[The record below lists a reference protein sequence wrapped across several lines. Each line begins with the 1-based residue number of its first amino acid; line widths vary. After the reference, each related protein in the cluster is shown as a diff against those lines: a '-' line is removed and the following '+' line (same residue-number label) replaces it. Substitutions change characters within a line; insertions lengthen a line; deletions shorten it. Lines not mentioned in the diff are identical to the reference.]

1 MTEIKA
7 NQEFK
12 MENVLSIRKK
22 MSQPE
27 IQQVLSDIGN
37 TIKEASANKSGPVV
51 TTTFGMEQTP
61 TGPILD
67 MEILV
72 PLDKEVTVQ
81 EPYIFK
87 PIFDLKYAVYARHE
101 GNPQLLQNTLNQMMA
116 YIKENKLSQITS
128 VYSVNIK
135 ELKQGDSMDDMVTDL
150 YIGVNPSVL

>member
-1 MTEIKA
+1 MIKV
-7 NQEFK
+7 NKNCEYK

-22 MSQPE
+22 MTQQE
-27 IQQVLSDIGN
+27 IQQTLADMGN
-37 TIKEASANKSGPVV
+37 VIKTLSANKNGSLV
-51 TTTFGMEQTP
+51 TTTFGVEQTP

-72 PLDKEVTVQ
+72 PLDKEIAVQ
-81 EPYIFK
+81 EPYIQKLLFH
-87 PIFDLKYAVYARHE
+87 LKYAVHARHE

-116 YIKENKLSQITS
+116 YLQENKLTQITS

-150 YIGVNPSVL
+150 YIGVNPSIL